1 MLDKDTRELVRL
13 EVLLDLQRE
22 QRNPQPTQLKLE
34 VTAQDAAFIVQ
45 MLTRRY
51 KELLHKF
58 EQYNDKWEIGE
69 ATETEQDRRLNY
81 QDKAEEVKILIDYIN
96 DKLNER

>member
-1 MLDKDTRELVRL
+1 MITQQLIKEAHDLALQQIMQEAMTQGPRKLRL
-13 EVLLDLQRE
+13 EIS
-22 QRNPQPTQLKLE
+22 PS
-34 VTAQDAAFIVQ
+34 DAAFIVQ

-58 EQYNDKWEIGE
+58 TQYNDKWESGE
-69 ATETEQDRRLNY
+69 ASETEQDRRLNY

>member
-1 MLDKDTRELVRL
+1 MLDKDTRKLIHL
-13 EVLLDLQRE
+13 HALLDLQRE
-22 QRNPQPTQLKLE
+22 AQNPQPPKLKLE

-58 EQYNDKWEIGE
+58 TQYNDKWEIGE
-69 ATETEQDRRLNY
+69 ASETEQDRRLNY